1 LRDQPLVNIAF
12 VALDPA
18 GNVSFILQ
26 IIILFLLILGLP
38 FFRGQI
44 NRKNFIL
51 HGYSTVFAL
60 VLHTVLI
67 FLVMIPS
74 FTNGLGELAGLS
86 LFDSLTVW
94 SHAVLGT
101 VAEGLAIIMVVSW
114 LSKGPLQLACSRW
127 KKWMMPLFIVWVI
140 SIVNGALI
148 HILGML

>member
-1 LRDQPLVNIAF
+1 LINTAF
-12 VALDPA
+12 VALDPV
-18 GNVSFILQ
+18 GNVSLIIQ

-51 HGYSTVFAL
+51 HGYSTLFAL
-60 VLHTVLI
+60 FLHTILI
-67 FLVMIPS
+67 FLVMIPTL
-74 FTNGLGELAGLS
+74 TNGLGELATLS
-86 LFDSLTVW
+86 LFDSFTVW

-101 VAEGLAIIMVVSW
+101 VAEVLAIILVVSW
-114 LSKGPLQLACSRW
+114 LSKGPSQMACGRW
-127 KKWMMPLFIVWVI
+127 KKWMMPTFIVWVI